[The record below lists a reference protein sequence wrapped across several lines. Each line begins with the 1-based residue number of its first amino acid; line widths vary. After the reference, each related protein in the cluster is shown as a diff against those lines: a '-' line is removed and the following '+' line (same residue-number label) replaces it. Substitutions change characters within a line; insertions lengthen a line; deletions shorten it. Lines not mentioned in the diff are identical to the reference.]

1 MLYIGLKHLHT
12 TVATLTVLLFI
23 LRGGWMVAG
32 SAMLQRKWVK
42 IVPHVI
48 DTTLLVTAFAVAWI
62 GWRYPV
68 VLHDWITAK
77 VVALV
82 VYIVLGIIAL
92 KRGRTATIRVTAFFA
107 ALVVYAYIVMVA
119 LYKTPLP
126 I

>member
-12 TVATLTVLLFI
+12 AVATLTVLLFI

-42 IVPHVI
+42 ILPHVI
-48 DTTLLVTAFAVAWI
+48 DTTLLITAFAVAWI

-68 VLHDWITAK
+68 VPHDWITAK

-92 KRGRTATIRVTAFFA
+92 KRGRTATIRVTAFVA
-107 ALVVYAYIVMVA
+107 ALVVYGYIVMVA

>member
-12 TVATLTVLLFI
+12 TVATLTVLLFV
-23 LRGGWMVAG
+23 LRGGWMATG
-32 SAMLQRKWVK
+32 SSMLQRKWVK
-42 IVPHVI
+42 ILPHVI
-48 DTTLLVTAFAVAWI
+48 DTTLLVTSFAVAWV

-77 VVALV
+77 ILALV

-92 KRGRTATIRVTAFFA
+92 KRGRTATIRTAAFLG
-107 ALVVYAYIVMVA
+107 ALAVYGYIVLVA

>member
-23 LRGGWMVAG
+23 LRGGWMVTG
-32 SAMLQRKWVK
+32 SAMLQRKWVR
-42 IVPHVI
+42 ILPHVI

-77 VVALV
+77 VIALV

-92 KRGRTATIRVTAFFA
+92 KRGRTATIRVTAFVA
-107 ALVVYAYIVMVA
+107 ALAVYGYIVLVA

>member
-42 IVPHVI
+42 ILPHVI
-48 DTTLLVTAFAVAWI
+48 DTTLLITAFAVAWI

-92 KRGRTATIRVTAFFA
+92 KRGRTATIRVTAFVA
-107 ALVVYAYIVMVA
+107 ALVVYGYIVMVA